1 MQVFSL
7 NLRIAYISWRIVE
20 WQYFDQLGYFPD
32 QQSKLISQSLTR
44 KIRMSSLLI
53 FIFYIQGFSFIY
65 ANSSI
70 NHRPVRIHILSHHA
84 PAAFLWMEKK
94 SVFVTLLIHFV
105 YFLYI
110 VIWFNPSDRTGTSR
124 THTHTLFLALPDIS
138 AIHHQTKLLSTKH
151 KS

>member
-53 FIFYIQGFSFIY
+53 FIF
-65 ANSSI
+65 
-70 NHRPVRIHILSHHA
+70 
-84 PAAFLWMEKK
+84 
-94 SVFVTLLIHFV
+94 
-105 YFLYI
+105 LY
-110 VIWFNPSDRTGTSR
+110 SG
-124 THTHTLFLALPDIS
+124 L
-138 AIHHQTKLLSTKH
+138 
-151 KS
+151 